1 VPDPRTYLLIGGG
14 LSHRLAQRL
23 IERGDRALTIS
34 PIRPNRARSEPNVVA
49 HLLTA
54 SDWATA
60 VRTGFDRLGEVDVLI
75 NCRATSLNHGALTT
89 RPDDDWANAVRVDVV
104 PLLRACLTAIELMH
118 PRDGVVV
125 NLSDERAWPDD
136 VSSAPSLAAFAALE
150 ATTHALALHAHPRH
164 VRLFGI
170 APSPPARTRP
180 PARPAEPA
188 QPVRLPVVAFAASD
202 AVTDSIL
209 AVIADPS
216 AHDATY
222 RLDSGQLP
230 TSSRDPGFAK
240 PPTTDVLA

>member
-1 VPDPRTYLLIGGG
+1 VSDRRTYLLIGGG

-34 PIRPNRARSEPNVVA
+34 PIHPNRAPSEPNLVA

-60 VRTGFDRLGEVDVLI
+60 VRTGFDCLGEVDVLI
-75 NCRATSLNHGALTT
+75 NCRATSLNRGELTT
-89 RPDDDWANAVRVDVV
+89 RPDDDWVNAVRLDVV
-104 PLLRACLTAIELMH
+104 PLLRACLTGIELMH

-125 NLSDERAWPDD
+125 NLTDERAWPDD
-136 VSSAPSLAAFAALE
+136 VYSAPSLAAFAALE
-150 ATTHALALHAHPRH
+150 ATTHAMALHAHPRR

-170 APSPPARTRP
+170 APSLPTRTRP
-180 PARPAEPA
+180 HPTPLGRA
-188 QPVRLPVVAFAASD
+188 QPVRFPLVAFAASD

-209 AVIADPS
+209 QVISDPS

-230 TSSRDPGFAK
+230 PSSADPGVAK
-240 PPTTDVLA
+240 PMTADVLA